1 MFRRNSFWLV
11 IISVFVIMLMAACGS
26 GGSGAPA
33 GSGTPAGSEGSAGAD
48 LPQVT
53 WKLASQSADNVL
65 FASMLRDVAA
75 EVSERT
81 NGGFNLQVYT
91 NASLGSDREIAE
103 GVQAGII
110 DCGQVTQA
118 VLANFCPALGVSDL
132 PYLIPDWESAKIFLT
147 DPQIYEIQKNALADN
162 GFHFFGAVCYGFRQC
177 TNNIRP
183 INTLEDFVGI
193 KFRVMQSDI
202 YIATFKALGAYPV
215 GMAKAEVVTALQQHT
230 IDGQENPMEI
240 NFNEGMADVQKYLSK
255 TSHVSAFAD
264 FVCNPAS
271 YAALP
276 DEYKT
281 VLDEVFAE
289 YLLKTTEGYQ
299 REEDEYAQKL
309 ADAGMEYNIV
319 SEENL
324 AEFRRVC
331 QEQVW
336 PQFADQF
343 ADQIAII
350 ETIF

>member
-1 MFRRNSFWLV
+1 MFKKKNLLRNLLSITLLV
-11 IISVFVIMLMAACGS
+11 LLAAACGS
-26 GGSGAPA
+26 TPAAPA
-33 GSGTPAGSEGSAGAD
+33 GGNATTAGDGSTGD
-48 LPQVT
+48 LPKVT
-53 WKLASQSADNVL
+53 WKLATQSADNVL
-65 FASMLRDVAA
+65 FAVMLKELAT
-75 EVSERT
+75 EVSNRT
-81 NGGFNLQVYT
+81 NGGFTMQVYT

-103 GVQAGII
+103 GVQSGII
-110 DCGQVTQA
+110 DCGQVTYA

-132 PYLIPDWESAKIFLT
+132 PYLIPDWDAAKIFLNS
-147 DPQIYEIQKNALADN
+147 EIQDIQAAALAEN
-162 GFHFFGAVCYGFRQC
+162 GFYSLGSVCYGFRQC
-177 TNNIRP
+177 TNNVRP

-215 GMAKAEVVTALQQHT
+215 GMAKAEVITALQQHT

-255 TSHVSAFAD
+255 TSHVAAIAGY
-264 FVCNPAS
+264 VANPRS
-271 YAALP
+271 YEALP

-281 VLDEVFAE
+281 VLNEVFDE
-289 YLLKTTEGYQ
+289 YRAKIIDGYQ
-299 REEDEYAQKL
+299 REEDEFAQKL
-309 ADAGMEYNIV
+309 VEAGMEYNEV

-343 ADQIAII
+343 ADQLAVI
-350 ETIF
+350 ETLF